1 MSNNIQAI
9 PSTDVSFSP
18 VAAVK
23 SRRPWSF
30 ASMAVVSLI
39 LGIGASYLI
48 VWQNL
53 KRVGK
58 NDVAKKFFW
67 IGLAILV
74 GMVTTLF
81 FAADALHLSKASGNV
96 LALGFL
102 VWFYF
107 KYLASWQIASKE
119 KPGFDWVIL
128 GWGLLGL
135 VASLVIVGLL
145 VLIFP
150 QSRMNRENFKIFD

>member
-30 ASMAVVSLI
+30 VSMAVVSLI

-53 KRVGK
+53 KRIGK
-58 NDVAKKFFW
+58 DAAARKFLW
-67 IGLAILV
+67 IGLVILV
-74 GMVTTLF
+74 VVVTVLF
-81 FAADALHLSKASGNV
+81 FAADVLHLSKASGNV
-96 LALGFL
+96 LALGFPT
-102 VWFYF
+102 WFYF
-107 KYLASWQIASKE
+107 KHLVSWKIASKE
-119 KPGFDWVIL
+119 KPGFDWAIL

-135 VASLVIVGLL
+135 VSSLGIIGFL

-150 QSRMNRENFKIFD
+150 